1 MISEKLTHGKTGGQ
15 IPAYWGQWFKPV
27 SGTDMKLTNL
37 NIFLQLGMSLQGMC
51 DELRA
56 GKEIGELLLA
66 VTIPREWLA
75 AFLWQTQDMGHYLKE
90 SREKANDLLTTINEI
105 YSPRRVETAKPT
117 QSEEVTWLVRGVGD
131 FQLAFEREHR
141 NLAVFTVTPKGTRD
155 TAILIEN
162 PQEDFTEAQR
172 KVLPDQF
179 VADLKQAAR
188 CLVFEVP
195 TACAF
200 HTCRATESLILAYYK
215 VLSKHDWAH
224 KKKDWKIYI
233 EQLVVEG
240 APKKITSRLDEIRDM
255 DRNSYVH
262 PETNVT
268 REEAPILYTLCAAVN
283 YYMADEIVRLTT

>member
-1 MISEKLTHGKTGGQ
+1 MPYGKSGRQ
-15 IPAYWGQWFKPV
+15 IPAYWGQWLTPV

-37 NIFLQLGMSLQGMC
+37 NIFLQLGMSMQSMC
-51 DELRA
+51 DNLRA
-56 GKEIGELLLA
+56 GKDIGELLLH
-66 VTIPREWLA
+66 VTLPREWLI
-75 AFLWQTQDMGHYLKE
+75 AFLWETNDVGRYLRE
-90 SREKANDLLTTINEI
+90 TREKANDLLSTMNEI
-105 YSPRRVETAKPT
+105 YSPRRVETAHATK
-117 QSEEVTWLVRGVGD
+117 SEEVTMLVQGVD
-131 FQLAFEREHR
+131 ALQLAFEREHR

-162 PQEDFTEAQR
+162 PEEDFTEAQR
-172 KVLPDQF
+172 KVLPTQF

-215 VLSKHDWAH
+215 LLAGHEWNLP
-224 KKKDWKIYI
+224 KKDWKIYI

-255 DRNSYVH
+255 DRNAYAH

-268 REEAPILYTLCAAVN
+268 REEAPILYGLCAAVN
-283 YYMADEIVRLTT
+283 YYMAEEIVKSNP